1 MVSKLLDILCGFGP
15 FCVVGEPKVLLL
27 LLSECCVA
35 GAIVGDVPNEVGSDV
50 TVWGVWSPVDGPNE
64 GVGSMVDESKE
75 GVGSIINVPIE

>member
-15 FCVVGEPKVLLL
+15 ICAVGEPKVLLL
-27 LLSECCVA
+27 SEFCVA
-35 GAIVGDVPNEVGSDV
+35 GAVMGDVPNEDGSDV
-50 TVWGVWSPVDGPNE
+50 IEWGVWSPVDGPNE